1 MNKVKI
7 MSIQTELHNTNDVS
21 ITLEDTLEKAAN
33 PIKTLLIGIGALAFI
48 LSIFALLPMFF
59 TYLSEGDVRAP
70 SELHPTDS
78 AIRLSQ
84 QNSSYS
90 KPAIVYEK
98 QTVPRNKYTNNVPM
112 N

>member
-1 MNKVKI
+1 
-7 MSIQTELHNTNDVS
+7 MSIQTNNTDDVS
-21 ITLEDTLEKAAN
+21 ITLEDTLENASN
-33 PIKTLLIGIGALAFI
+33 PFKTLFIGLGALVFI

-84 QNSSYS
+84 QNSSYN
-90 KPAIVYEK
+90 KPAIVFEK
-98 QTVPRNKYTNNVPM
+98 QTVPRNKYTNNLPM